1 MFTTFLGLELWKMF
15 ALFLLL
21 IFGFLFHLILKKI
34 LRSYILRVLDK
45 FKYTAIINKYLGKVV
60 GQVTFLISFWVI
72 YSLTALLDLPNTL
85 ENGIDFSIKI
95 ILPLIVTLIAFRLS
109 DLFTD
114 IFSKVA
120 SKTET
125 TVDDK
130 LVPLIGKA
138 LKFIVVILGSF
149 YIIES
154 LGIDYTPLLAAT
166 SVGGLALALAAQDT
180 FKNLFGSITIF
191 SDKPFDV
198 GDWIMFDGVEGTVE
212 EVGVRSTRV
221 RTFYNSLISIPNG
234 RISDMLVDNM
244 GRRKIRRY
252 KTMLSITYDTP
263 PDLIETYIE
272 GLHTIV
278 QNHSTTTKTGYEINL
293 NNFAASSLDIL
304 IYIFFEVK
312 DWSEE
317 LKSRQDFM
325 LSAIRL
331 ADHLGIR
338 FAFPSQ
344 TLHIEEFPEKK
355 SLTPVHN
362 LDREEYENKL
372 NVFFNKINK
381 INKKKNN

>member
-1 MFTTFLGLELWKMF
+1 MFSSFLGLELWKFFSLF
-15 ALFLLL
+15 ALL
-21 IFGFLFHLILKKI
+21 IFGFLFFLILKKI
-34 LRSYILRVLDK
+34 LRSYFLRVLDK

-60 GQVTFLISFWVI
+60 GQITFLITIWI
-72 YSLTALLDLPNTL
+72 LYSLTALLELPDAL
-85 ENGIDFSIKI
+85 VDSIDFSIKI
-95 ILPLIVTLIAFRLS
+95 ILPLIVTVIAYRLS

-138 LKFIVVILGSF
+138 LKFIVIILGSF

-244 GRRKIRRY
+244 GRRRFRRY
-252 KTMLSITYDTP
+252 KTMISITYDTP
-263 PDLIETYIE
+263 PDLIESYIL
-272 GLHTIV
+272 GLNKLVDVHP
-278 QNHSTTTKTGYEINL
+278 TTRKDYHEIYL
-293 NNFAASSLDIL
+293 NNFADSSLDIL
-304 IYIFFEVK
+304 VYIFFEVK

-317 LKSRQDFM
+317 LKSRQEFM
-325 LSAIRL
+325 LGAIKL
-331 ADHLGIR
+331 AQHLGIR

-344 TLHIEEFPEKK
+344 TLHIEEFPDKK
-355 SLTPVHN
+355 SLTPEHN
-362 LDREEYENKL
+362 SSKEEYDNKL
-372 NVFFNKINK
+372 NMFFNK